1 MTQTIE
7 LLVPDIGDF
16 QDAPVIEI
24 SVAVGDTIA
33 QDDPVI
39 LLESDKATLDV
50 PATHGGKIIEL
61 RVAEG
66 DTVSEGD
73 VILLLEVG
81 EAVEEQKPEE
91 AEPALSPT
99 TVDTPKI
106 VDTPIPNIFEQPIP
120 QLATMGATVTP
131 PDQIRHGEPVYASPS
146 VRAFARTLGIS
157 VAVVSGTG
165 PKGRITLEDVQ
176 AFVKQRLSQPQRH
189 NADHSAPLFGLPD
202 WPSIDYGKFGPV
214 ERQPLTRI
222 GRLSGPALARN
233 SIIIPD
239 VCNFNKADVTEL
251 ETFRKTLNTD
261 MDESETKLTMLAFAV
276 KAVVS
281 ALKAHPK
288 FNSSLDGDEI
298 VLKNYWNIGV
308 AADTPDGLVV
318 PVIKQADQKG
328 FREIASEMSALA
340 ASARNGKLSAT
351 DMQGATFTIS
361 SLGGIGGTGFTPII
375 NAPEVAIL
383 GMTRAE
389 IQPSWDGQNFV
400 PRLIQPLS
408 LSWDHRVVDG
418 VAAARFLVHVSAV
431 LSDFRRILL

>member
-16 QDAPVIEI
+16 QDVPVIEI

-33 QDDPVI
+33 EDDLVI

-61 RVAEG
+61 KVVEG

-91 AEPALSPT
+91 TELASSPT
-99 TVDTPKI
+99 TDDVSRIIDAPKPKA
-106 VDTPIPNIFEQPIP
+106 VELSNPQPVTKS
-120 QLATMGATVTP
+120 ATATP
-131 PDQIRHGEPVYASPS
+131 PDQTIHGKPAYASPS

-157 VAVVSGTG
+157 VAAVSGTG
-165 PKGRITLEDVQ
+165 PKGRITREDVQ
-176 AFVKQRLSQPQRH
+176 AFVKQRLSQSQH
-189 NADHSAPLFGLPD
+189 HSQDHSAPLAGLPD
-202 WPSIDYGKFGPV
+202 WPSIDYEKFGPV

-222 GRLSGPALARN
+222 GRLSGPALTRN

-239 VCNFNKADVTEL
+239 VCNFDKADVSEL
-251 ETFRKTLNTD
+251 ETYRKMLNTEAT
-261 MDESETKLTMLAFAV
+261 ESETKLTMLTFAV

-281 ALKAHPK
+281 ALKAYPK

-318 PVIKQADQKG
+318 PVIKQADEKG
-328 FREIASEMSALA
+328 LREIASEMSALA

-418 VAAARFLVHVSAV
+418 VAAARFLAHVSAV
-431 LSDFRRILL
+431 LSDFCRILL